1 MSDPYSV
8 GKKICVATSAKR
20 HRILT
25 FRSSRARRPGED
37 SARFEG
43 FQLQIRWKMRG
54 KLSSRFLLCPT
65 FRLSHDRSYCHN
77 RTPANAGS
85 RCGSNS
91 GARRKCLEIRETV
104 HARRPYQHS
113 LETVEFLRRTRII

>member
-1 MSDPYSV
+1 
-8 GKKICVATSAKR
+8 
-20 HRILT
+20 ILSLHHPVILSI
-25 FRSSRARRPGED
+25 FLFYLFLFFFFFSSRRRHT
-37 SARFEG
+37 
-43 FQLQIRWKMRG
+43 RWPRDW
-54 KLSSRFLLCPT
+54 SSDVCSSDLFLLCPT

>member
-1 MSDPYSV
+1 
-8 GKKICVATSAKR
+8 
-20 HRILT
+20 
-25 FRSSRARRPGED
+25 
-37 SARFEG
+37 
-43 FQLQIRWKMRG
+43 MRG

-113 LETVEFLRRTRII
+113 LETVEFLRDRKSTRLNSSHPSISYAVFCLKKKKKKIKNA